1 MRRSTP
7 WRAPAGGGGLIV
19 RHGRA
24 EDEIPRLAAALG
36 VDKVFANRDYEPDA
50 IVRDS
55 RVAQVLAE
63 DGIGYEDFKDQVIFE
78 RDEVLTQ
85 TGKPYSVF
93 TPYKNAWL
101 KKVDDFQVRAYP
113 SGKVRRT
120 PGAEAHRR
128 DPAGPG
134 RNRLRADQ
142 SRRAEHAGRHERR
155 QAPVRRLSPRA
166 SSATSARATF
176 RR

>member
-1 MRRSTP
+1 
-7 WRAPAGGGGLIV
+7 IV

-24 EDEIPRLAAALG
+24 EDEIPRLAVALG

-55 RVAQVLAE
+55 RVAQALAE
-63 DGIGYEDFKDQVIFE
+63 AGIGYEDFKDQVIFE

-101 KKVDDFQVRAYP
+101 KKLDDFNVRSYAVE
-113 SGKVRRT
+113 KC
-120 PGAEAHRR
+120 AAHLAPK
-128 DPAGPG
+128 PAGETLPG
-134 RNRLRADQ
+134 L
-142 SRRAEHAGRHERR
+142 AEIG
-155 QAPVRRLSPRA
+155 
-166 SSATSARATF
+166 F
-176 RR
+176 